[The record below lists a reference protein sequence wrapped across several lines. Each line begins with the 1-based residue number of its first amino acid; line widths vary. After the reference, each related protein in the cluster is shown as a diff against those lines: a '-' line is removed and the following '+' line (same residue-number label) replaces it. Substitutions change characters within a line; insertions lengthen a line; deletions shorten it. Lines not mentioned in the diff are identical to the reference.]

1 VSDPRTQPVEIDLER
16 TKHLEI
22 RWADGHQSTIALLYL
37 RNACP
42 CASCRQTRLER
53 VNNSSAVIPSEQS
66 MPDMMIV
73 ERAELVGAYGLKI
86 VWNDG
91 HDTGIYDFALLR
103 ELGG

>member
-1 VSDPRTQPVEIDLER
+1 
-16 TKHLEI
+16 
-22 RWADGHQSTIALLYL
+22 
-37 RNACP
+37 
-42 CASCRQTRLER
+42 
-53 VNNSSAVIPSEQS
+53 